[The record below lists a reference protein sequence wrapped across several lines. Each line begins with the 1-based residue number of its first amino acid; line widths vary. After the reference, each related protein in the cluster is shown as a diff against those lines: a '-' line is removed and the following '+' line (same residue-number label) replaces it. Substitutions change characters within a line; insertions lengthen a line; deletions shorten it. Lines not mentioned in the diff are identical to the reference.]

1 MIGNQFQ
8 LVIYGEGLSVC
19 MLSRCLFV
27 IIEILSYP
35 WTRSLKHFSYY
46 RLQSRWDN
54 SPGLITSFIW
64 VMSSWIWLIS
74 YQYVSLPSIVSS
86 FYSLDTEECPTE
98 MKKSHHSLA
107 FYKNKFPKT
116 KSYIVFFFKIMIP
129 SICLFCKNIPWCM
142 FFPMILTVSLLLY
155 LWTSF
160 IIFFPCN
167 LLLFFYSSLMLC
179 VTMLLTLMSQ
189 PGTENRSIC
198 ECF

>member
-116 KSYIVFFFKIMIP
+116 KSYIVFFK
-129 SICLFCKNIPWCM
+129 KNNDSFHM
-142 FFPMILTVSLLLY
+142 LILQEYSLMYVLPNDTNCISPLIS
-155 LWTSF
+155 L
-160 IIFFPCN
+160 N
-167 LLLFFYSSLMLC
+167 FFYNLFSM
-179 VTMLLTLMSQ
+179 
-189 PGTENRSIC
+189 
-198 ECF
+198 